1 MKINALRTG
10 LFLIG
15 LVLSSIPSFSQLYTT
30 KIEHIRKLVDIA
42 QRVPV
47 LDSLVASQDREI
59 SRMVQIIHA
68 DSVVKV
74 ARAQAIEAITR
85 EMDAYKGLYEAQL
98 KLTDLE
104 KKEKRR
110 WKRRTFGAVI
120 VTAGVLI
127 LSLKE

>member
-30 KIEHIRKLVDIA
+30 KIEHIRKLVAIA
-42 QRVPV
+42 QQVPV

-59 SRMVQIIHA
+59 ARMVQIIHA
-68 DSVVKV
+68 DSVVKA

-85 EMDAYKGLYEAQL
+85 EKNAYKGLYEAQL
-98 KLTDLE
+98 KLTDAE
-104 KKEKRR
+104 KKEKRK
-110 WKRRTFGAVI
+110 WKLTTYASI
-120 VTAGVLI
+120 LI
-127 LSLKE
+127 LVPLSLYLSK

>member
-1 MKINALRTG
+1 MKINALRIA

-15 LVLSSIPSFSQLYTT
+15 LQLSWTQLSAQYYTT
-30 KIEHIRKLVDIA
+30 EIQKIRELVAVA

-59 SRMVQIIHA
+59 ARQVKIIQS
-68 DSVVKV
+68 DSVVIR
-74 ARAQAIEAITR
+74 ARAQAIESITK
-85 EMDAYKGLYEAQL
+85 EKDAYKGLYEAQL
-98 KLTDLE
+98 TLTNLE

-120 VTAGVLI
+120 IGLVLLT
-127 LSLKE
+127 LSVAN